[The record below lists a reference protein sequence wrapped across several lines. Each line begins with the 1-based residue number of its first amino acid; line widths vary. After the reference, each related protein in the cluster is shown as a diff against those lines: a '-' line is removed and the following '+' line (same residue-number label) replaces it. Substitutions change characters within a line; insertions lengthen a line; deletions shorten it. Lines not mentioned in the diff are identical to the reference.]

1 MRLRLVVCAR
11 ARGVRVGRSVGRS
24 IGRSVDRSDKRS
36 IGQSIVAMPGARR
49 RRRPRARDGLD
60 CFCVF
65 ETMGASRVCRTPHGR
80 ASVSDAMGSGDD
92 DKKAFMAVFD
102 ELAGGLVEDE
112 VRDGQVAIAVAWI
125 KRMIAYNVPHG
136 KLNRGLAVVDGVRA
150 LKQAQ
155 GENVDADTMKRAMVV
170 GWCIEF
176 LQAYFLV
183 ADDIMDESVT
193 RRGQPCWYRQP
204 DVKMTAINDGILL
217 EMMLYKCLK
226 KYCKGLE
233 CYGDLVELF
242 HDVTYQTASGQLID
256 LITAPIG
263 EVDLSKYTM
272 EAYMRI
278 VTYKTAFY
286 TFYLPAACAM
296 RLCGVK
302 DESAYEKANEICIKL
317 GQFFQIQDD
326 YLDCYGNPEVI
337 GKIGTDI
344 QDNKCGWLVVQALLK
359 CNEDQRKIIEE
370 NYGKKD
376 AECEKKIKQLYL
388 DLDIEAVYKK
398 YEEESY
404 ADLKAIME
412 DQKVLPEGLFGAML
426 AKIYKRQK

>member
-1 MRLRLVVCAR
+1 
-11 ARGVRVGRSVGRS
+11 
-24 IGRSVDRSDKRS
+24 
-36 IGQSIVAMPGARR
+36 
-49 RRRPRARDGLD
+49 
-60 CFCVF
+60 
-65 ETMGASRVCRTPHGR
+65 MGAK
-80 ASVSDAMGSGDD
+80 DD
-92 DKKAFMAVFD
+92 DKTRFMAVFR
-102 ELAGGLVEDE
+102 ELADGLVRDE
-112 VRDGQVAIAVAWI
+112 IDDRQVKIAVEWI
-125 KRMIAYNVPHG
+125 KRMIDYNVPHG

-150 LKQAQ
+150 LKAAKN
-155 GENVDADTMKRAMVV
+155 ETVDEEELKRAMVV

-233 CYGDLVELF
+233 CYADLVELF

-263 EVDLSKYTM
+263 VVDLSKYTM

-302 DESAYEKANEICIKL
+302 DERRTKRRMKFASSSGSFSKSK
-317 GQFFQIQDD
+317 
-326 YLDCYGNPEVI
+326 
-337 GKIGTDI
+337 T
-344 QDNKCGWLVVQALLK
+344 
-359 CNEDQRKIIEE
+359 II
-370 NYGKKD
+370 
-376 AECEKKIKQLYL
+376 
-388 DLDIEAVYKK
+388 
-398 YEEESY
+398 
-404 ADLKAIME
+404 
-412 DQKVLPEGLFGAML
+412 
-426 AKIYKRQK
+426 

>member
-1 MRLRLVVCAR
+1 VGVGDDRSVAGPRSRRPTAEG
-11 ARGVRVGRSVGRS
+11 ARGR
-24 IGRSVDRSDKRS
+24 
-36 IGQSIVAMPGARR
+36 ARR
-49 RRRPRARDGLD
+49 RSRGGRA
-60 CFCVF
+60 
-65 ETMGASRVCRTPHGR
+65 TNMGAK
-80 ASVSDAMGSGDD
+80 DD
-92 DKKAFMAVFD
+92 DKTAFMAVFG
-102 ELAGGLVEDE
+102 ELADGLVQDE
-112 VRDGQVAIAVAWI
+112 IDDQQVKIAVEWI
-125 KRMIAYNVPHG
+125 KRMIDYNVPHG

-150 LKQAQ
+150 LKAAKN
-155 GENVDADTMKRAMVV
+155 ETVSEEELKRAMVV

-233 CYGDLVELF
+233 CYSDLVELF

-263 EVDLSKYTM
+263 VVDLSKYTM

-302 DESAYEKANEICIKL
+302 DEAAYEKANEICIKL

-326 YLDCYGNPEVI
+326 YLDCYGDPEVI

-359 CNEDQRKIIEE
+359 CTDEQRKIIEE
-370 NYGKKD
+370 NYGRPD
-376 AECEKKIKQLYL
+376 AECEKKIKALYVDL
-388 DLDIEAVYKK
+388 DLEATYKK

-404 ADLKAIME
+404 ADLRSIME
-412 DQKVLPEGLFGAML
+412 SQKVLPEGLFGAML

>member
-1 MRLRLVVCAR
+1 MARPWVVTR
-11 ARGVRVGRSVGRS
+11 DEKGLGTRDDRGRS
-24 IGRSVDRSDKRS
+24 
-36 IGQSIVAMPGARR
+36 P
-49 RRRPRARDGLD
+49 PRARRSRRRTRAVERAAERDDGAVTD
-60 CFCVF
+60 ARG
-65 ETMGASRVCRTPHGR
+65 MGAK
-80 ASVSDAMGSGDD
+80 DD
-92 DKKAFMAVFD
+92 DKTRFMAVFR
-102 ELAGGLVEDE
+102 ELADGLVRDE
-112 VRDGQVAIAVAWI
+112 IDDRQVKIAVEWI
-125 KRMIAYNVPHG
+125 KRMIDYNVPHG

-150 LKQAQ
+150 LKAAKNETV
-155 GENVDADTMKRAMVV
+155 GEEELKRAMVV

-233 CYGDLVELF
+233 CYADLVELF

-263 EVDLSKYTM
+263 VVDLSKYTM

-302 DESAYEKANEICIKL
+302 DEAAYEKANEICIKL

-326 YLDCYGNPEVI
+326 YLDCYGDPEVI

-359 CNEDQRKIIEE
+359 CTDEQRKIIEE
-370 NYGKKD
+370 NYGRAD
-376 AECEKKIKQLYL
+376 AECEKKIKALYVDL
-388 DLDIEAVYKK
+388 DLEATYKK

-404 ADLKAIME
+404 ADLRSIME
-412 DQKVLPEGLFGAML
+412 SQKVLPEGLFGAML

>member
-1 MRLRLVVCAR
+1 MARPWVVTRDEKGRDARRSRSVAAEARGDRGGER
-11 ARGVRVGRSVGRS
+11 ARRT
-24 IGRSVDRSDKRS
+24 DRAAERDD
-36 IGQSIVAMPGARR
+36 GAVTD
-49 RRRPRARDGLD
+49 ARG
-60 CFCVF
+60 
-65 ETMGASRVCRTPHGR
+65 MGAK
-80 ASVSDAMGSGDD
+80 DD
-92 DKKAFMAVFD
+92 DKTRFMAVFR
-102 ELAGGLVEDE
+102 ELADGLVRDE
-112 VRDGQVAIAVAWI
+112 IDDRQVKIAVEWI
-125 KRMIAYNVPHG
+125 KRMIDYNVPHG

-150 LKQAQ
+150 LKAAKNETV
-155 GENVDADTMKRAMVV
+155 GEEELKRAMVV

-233 CYGDLVELF
+233 CYADLVELF

-263 EVDLSKYTM
+263 VVDLSKYTM

-302 DESAYEKANEICIKL
+302 DEAAYEKANEICIKL

-326 YLDCYGNPEVI
+326 YLDCYGDPEVI

-359 CNEDQRKIIEE
+359 CTDEQRKIIEE
-370 NYGKKD
+370 NYGRAD
-376 AECEKKIKQLYL
+376 AECEKKIKALYVDL
-388 DLDIEAVYKK
+388 DLEATYKK

-404 ADLKAIME
+404 ADLRSIME
-412 DQKVLPEGLFGAML
+412 SQKVLPEGLFGAML